1 MELLMKIKTREGFEV
16 EINDDPL
23 ETGKP
28 YVFRE
33 KDSDEWWYGERWYGE
48 RWSGDC
54 LNAGNKPVL
63 EILNPS
69 MIRKKVVIN

>member
-1 MELLMKIKTREGFEV
+1 MEKIKTIEGFEV

-33 KDSDEWWYGERWYGE
+33 KDSDDWWYNL
-48 RWSGDC
+48 DDD
-54 LNAGNKPVL
+54 
-63 EILNPS
+63 I
-69 MIRKKVVIN
+69 KKEEKRHNELLTKFQK

>member
-1 MELLMKIKTREGFEV
+1 MEKIKTREGFEV

-33 KDSDEWWYGERWYGE
+33 KDSDEWWYGEIWRGNFL
-48 RWSGDC
+48 D
-54 LNAGNKPVL
+54 AGNKPVL
-63 EILNPS
+63 ETLNPN
-69 MIRKKVVIN
+69 MIRKKVVIKELI

>member
-1 MELLMKIKTREGFEV
+1 MNGIMEKIKTREGFEV

-33 KDSDEWWYGERWYGE
+33 KDSDEWWYGERW
-48 RWSGDC
+48 SGDC

-63 EILNPS
+63 ETLNPS

>member
-1 MELLMKIKTREGFEV
+1 MQKIKTREGFEV

-33 KDSDEWWYGERWYGE
+33 KESDEWWYGKIWTGHF
-48 RWSGDC
+48 
-54 LNAGNKPVL
+54 LNADGEMQSL
-63 EILNPS
+63 ETLNPN